1 MALKAQKKP
10 TVLSGAMHNDI
21 WYLPNGTSTEAQLL
35 KDAISDS
42 FFSVVI
48 AKDGNEGLKKFKSF
62 KPDIIITDI
71 MMPVCDGLDM
81 TIKIKKLDG
90 NIPIIVLSA
99 HSDKEQ
105 LLKAID
111 IGINKYF
118 IKPFDP
124 EEVIEHINKIAPSLN
139 KKRQVKLKEDFMFDN
154 NSMSLYKNTVL
165 INLTKREKEFIHL
178 LIKVNNKVVDS
189 EYIKENLW
197 NEEVNDER
205 LRTFIKRLRIKTSK
219 DIIENISGQGYL
231 ISILDS

>member
-1 MALKAQKKP
+1 MNYELLKTLKILIVEDEKR
-10 TVLSGAMHNDI
+10 I
-21 WYLPNGTSTEAQLL
+21 AQLL
-35 KDAISDS
+35 KDAISDC

-48 AKDGNEGLKKFKSF
+48 AKDGIEGLKKFKTF

-71 MMPVCDGLDM
+71 MMPLCDGLDM
-81 TIKIKKLDG
+81 TIKIKELDSF
-90 NIPIIVLSA
+90 IPIIILSA
-99 HSDKEQ
+99 HSDKEK

-111 IGINKYF
+111 VGISKYF

-178 LIKVNNKVVDS
+178 LITVNNKVVDS
-189 EYIKENLW
+189 EYIKENFW
-197 NEEVNDER
+197 NEEVNEER

>member
-1 MALKAQKKP
+1 MNYELLKTLKILIVEDEKR
-10 TVLSGAMHNDI
+10 L
-21 WYLPNGTSTEAQLL
+21 AQLL

-62 KPDIIITDI
+62 KPDIIITDK
-71 MMPVCDGLDM
+71 MMPVCNGLDK
-81 TIKIKKLDG
+81 TIKIKKLDEK
-90 NIPIIVLSA
+90 IPIIVLSA

-219 DIIENISGQGYL
+219 DIIENISGQEYL

>member
-1 MALKAQKKP
+1 MNYELLKTLKILIVEDEKR
-10 TVLSGAMHNDI
+10 L
-21 WYLPNGTSTEAQLL
+21 AQLL

-71 MMPVCDGLDM
+71 MMPVCDGLNM

-124 EEVIEHINKIAPSLN
+124 EEVIEHINKIAPFLN

-178 LIKVNNKVVDS
+178 LIKLKNKVVDS

-231 ISILDS
+231 ISILDN

>member
-1 MALKAQKKP
+1 MNYELLKTLKILIVEDEKR
-10 TVLSGAMHNDI
+10 L
-21 WYLPNGTSTEAQLL
+21 AQLL

-205 LRTFIKRLRIKTSK
+205 LRTFIKRLRLKTSK
-219 DIIENISGQGYL
+219 DLIENISSQGYL
-231 ISILDS
+231 ISVLNN